1 MWGPWG
7 PRRCRWWTWPARG
20 WARRIS
26 AREWTLR
33 VDGLLPREQ
42 LLEVA
47 VLIPCHNEAESIGNV
62 VAAVL
67 HEIPEARIV
76 VCDNGSSDATTARA
90 RGAGAEVMLEPRL
103 GKGNAMRRLFR
114 DVQADVYVMIDG
126 DDTYGTE
133 ILAEAIALVSQHGFD
148 MVVGS
153 RKLTQI
159 RQRPGHG
166 MGNLLFTRFFQALF
180 DVQSEDVFS
189 GLRVLSRRLV
199 KTFPC
204 VSLEFEIEAELE
216 IYCARM
222 LLPTTSLPVTIR
234 PRRGSSSKLNTLR
247 DGFKIL
253 WLSLRMLHREYPLRL
268 YGILAVL
275 CGSLSGLLVF
285 PVFVEWLDTGLVP
298 RFPTLIVASSLML
311 LALACLGM
319 GLLLKEITNSRYET
333 RYLRYLTFHR

>member
-1 MWGPWG
+1 MP
-7 PRRCRWWTWPARG
+7 CK
-20 WARRIS
+20 
-26 AREWTLR
+26 
-33 VDGLLPREQ
+33 Q

-47 VLIPCHNEAESIGNV
+47 VLIPCHNEADSIGSV
-62 VAAVL
+62 VEAVL
-67 HEIPEARIV
+67 QEIPAARMV
-76 VCDNGSSDATTARA
+76 VCDNGSSDATAARA

-133 ILAEAIALVSQHGFD
+133 ILAEAIALVSEQGFD

-159 RQRPGHG
+159 RQRPGHE

-222 LLPTTSLPVTIR
+222 LLPTTSLPVAIR

-268 YGILAVL
+268 YGVLAVL
-275 CGSLSGLLVF
+275 CGLVAGLLVF
-285 PVFVEWLDTGLVP
+285 PVFVDYLDTGLVP
-298 RFPTLIVASSLML
+298 RLPTLVVASSLML

-319 GLLLKEITNSRYET
+319 GLLLKEITNNRYET
-333 RYLRYLTFHR
+333 RYLRYLAFHR

>member
-1 MWGPWG
+1 
-7 PRRCRWWTWPARG
+7 
-20 WARRIS
+20 
-26 AREWTLR
+26 
-33 VDGLLPREQ
+33 
-42 LLEVA
+42 LEVA
-47 VLIPCHNEAESIGNV
+47 VLIPCHNEAESIGTV

-67 HEIPEARIV
+67 QDIPAARIV
-76 VCDNGSSDATTARA
+76 VCDNGSRDATSARA
-90 RGAGAEVMLEPRL
+90 RAAGADVMLEPRL

-133 ILAEAIALVSQHGFD
+133 ILAEAIALVSEQGYD

-153 RKLTQI
+153 RQLTQI

-166 MGNLLFTRFFQALF
+166 MGNLLFTRFFQTLF
-180 DVQSEDVFS
+180 DVQSADVFS

-222 LLPTTSLPVTIR
+222 LLPTASLPVTIR
-234 PRRGSSSKLNTLR
+234 PRRGSASKLNTLR

-268 YGILAVL
+268 YGVAALVCGLVAALLAV
-275 CGSLSGLLVF
+275 
-285 PVFVEWLDTGLVP
+285 PVFLEYFDTGLVP
-298 RFPTLIVASSLML
+298 RFPTLIVASTLML

-319 GLLLKEITNSRYET
+319 GLVLKEITNSRYET